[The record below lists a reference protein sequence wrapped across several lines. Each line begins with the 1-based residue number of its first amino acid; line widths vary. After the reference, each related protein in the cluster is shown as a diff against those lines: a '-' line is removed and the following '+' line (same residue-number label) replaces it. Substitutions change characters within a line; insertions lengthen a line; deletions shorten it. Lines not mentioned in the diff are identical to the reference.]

1 MNKVEDIKS
10 EIKDQYD
17 SFLGVLLAF
26 KKSYMTNTPWKIR
39 LLDSFIVYNFFLLI
53 IQIIYMLGVGNFP
66 KNSFLSG
73 VICCIGS
80 IALTSSFR
88 ISLMKDNANNKKYFL
103 EYLFAGLVFYM
114 TIVNFMG

>member
-1 MNKVEDIKS
+1 MNKVDDIKT

-26 KKSYMTNTPWKIR
+26 KKSYMANTPWKIR
-39 LLDSFIVYNFFLLI
+39 LLDSFIVYNAFLLI
-53 IQIIYMLGVGNFP
+53 IQMIYMVGVGNFP

-73 VICCIGS
+73 IICCLGS

-88 ISLMKDNANNKKYFL
+88 ISLTNDKNNKQKYFL